1 MAAAVVGAAMLDG
14 NYGIRVL
21 GRPDT
26 PPREVLNPFGVRT
39 DEPDVRPAQSP
50 ERTP

>member
-1 MAAAVVGAAMLDG
+1 MAAAVVTAMPHG

-26 PPREVLNPFGVRT
+26 PPSKALNPFGVRT
-39 DEPDVRPAQSP
+39 DAPDTGPAQSP

>member
-1 MAAAVVGAAMLDG
+1 MLDG

-26 PPREVLNPFGVRT
+26 PPREVLNPFGVRS

>member
-1 MAAAVVGAAMLDG
+1 MAAAVLGAALLHG

-26 PPREVLNPFGVRT
+26 PPRKALNPFGVRT
-39 DEPDVRPAQSP
+39 DEPDTRRAQSP